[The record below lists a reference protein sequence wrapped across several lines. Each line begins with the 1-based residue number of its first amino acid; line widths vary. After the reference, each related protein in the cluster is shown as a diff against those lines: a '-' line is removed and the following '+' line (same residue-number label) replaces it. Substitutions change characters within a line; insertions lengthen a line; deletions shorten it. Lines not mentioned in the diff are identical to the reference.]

1 MKLLNVIISAIILY
15 SCVLLSNDSFNPEI
29 VFNKAN
35 SFYQKG
41 EYDKAIEL
49 YHQILSSG
57 YSAKEVLF
65 NIANS
70 YYRLNQFHYAILYY
84 ERARRLDPSDE
95 DINFNLRMANLHIV
109 DKFDEVPKFF
119 LVKWWA
125 NLIDSY
131 SSKTWSTLAIFSIW
145 ISAVV
150 FALFLVVN
158 NVNIKKALFAL
169 GLLLFFLFIA
179 NSIFAYSR
187 YHNETTTDYAIV
199 FAINS
204 YVKSSP
210 DENSTDLFIL
220 HQGTKVQILDRIGKW
235 LKIRIPNGNIGWIEE
250 RELVII

>member
-1 MKLLNVIISAIILY
+1 MKLLNAIIAVAIIS
-15 SCVLLSNDSFNPEI
+15 SCALFPNESFNPEG

-35 SFYQKG
+35 LFYQKG

-49 YHQILSSG
+49 YHQILSKG

-84 ERARRLDPSDE
+84 ERAHRLDPSDE

-109 DKFDEVPKFF
+109 DRFDEVPKLF
-119 LVKWWA
+119 LVQWWA
-125 NLIDSY
+125 NLVDTY
-131 SSKTWSTLAIFSIW
+131 SSRIWTTVAILSIW
-145 ISAVV
+145 ISSVV

-158 NVNIKKALFAL
+158 NVNIKKALFAV
-169 GLLLFFLFIA
+169 GLLFFLLFIT
-179 NSIFAYSR
+179 NSILAYSR

-210 DENSTDLFIL
+210 DESSTDLFIL

>member
-1 MKLLNVIISAIILY
+1 MKSLNVIISAFILS
-15 SCVLLSNDSFNPEI
+15 SCILLPKNSFNPEE

-35 SFYQKG
+35 LFYQKG
-41 EYDKAIEL
+41 DYEKAIEL
-49 YHQILSSG
+49 YHQILSKG
-57 YSAKEVLF
+57 YSAKELLF

-84 ERARRLDPSDE
+84 ERAHRLDPSDE

-119 LVKWWA
+119 LVQWLA
-125 NLIDSY
+125 NLVDAY
-131 SSKTWSTLAIFSIW
+131 SSKTWATIAILSIW
-145 ISAVV
+145 ISAAV

-158 NVNIKKALFAL
+158 NVNMKKALFAL
-169 GLLLFFLFIA
+169 GLIFFFLFIA
-179 NSIFAYSR
+179 NSILAYSR
-187 YHNETTTDYAIV
+187 YRNEITTDYAIV

-220 HQGTKVQILDRIGKW
+220 HQGTKVQILDRVGKW

-250 RELVII
+250 RELAII